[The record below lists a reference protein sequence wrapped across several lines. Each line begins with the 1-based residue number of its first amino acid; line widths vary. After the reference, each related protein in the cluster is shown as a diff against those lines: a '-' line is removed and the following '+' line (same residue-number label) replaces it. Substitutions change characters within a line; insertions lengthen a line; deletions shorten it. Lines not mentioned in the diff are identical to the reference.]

1 MGNGAPVHAV
11 SRTIEHTYKAREAEG
26 WLDIQF
32 NRKLGFQ
39 LARFFHALGW
49 TPIMVTLL
57 GGVFGVTAGHLY
69 YYRNLKLN
77 LIGIALHVIANV
89 LDNADGQLAR
99 LTNSSS
105 RTGRLID
112 SVVDQVIFINI
123 YFQLGFRCLSDHS
136 FVAVAFIGLAAGLSH
151 AVQAAAAD
159 YYRNAYLYFTSGRK
173 RGEFDS
179 SESVRHDYENLNWQ
193 TQFWNKLLLR
203 LYLNLTVQQEM
214 FARSLQQLRD
224 KVDALFTGEIPE
236 SFKTSYQTAARSAF
250 KWWGWLMT
258 NPRLFLLFLILLAG
272 RPMLFFW
279 ASLTMFNLLLAYLLW
294 RQHKMSESLGILIG
308 YQS

>member
-1 MGNGAPVHAV
+1 MGNGVATHVV

-26 WLDIQF
+26 WFDIQF

-39 LARFFHALGW
+39 LARFFRAIGW

-57 GGVFGVTAGHLY
+57 GGVFGVAAGHLY
-69 YYRNLKLN
+69 YYRNLKFN
-77 LIGIALHVIANV
+77 LIGIALHVVANV

-123 YFQLGFRCLSDHS
+123 YFQLAFRCLFDHS
-136 FVAVAFIGLAAGLSH
+136 FVAVVLIGLAAGFSH

-173 RGEFDS
+173 RGELDS
-179 SESVRHDYENLNWQ
+179 SQSLRHDYEDLRWR
-193 TQFWNKLLLR
+193 TQFWSKLLLR
-203 LYLNLTVQQEM
+203 LYLNLTLQQEI
-214 FARSLQQLRD
+214 FASSLKHLRD
-224 KVDALFTGEIPE
+224 KVDTLFAVEIPE
-236 SFKTSYQTAARSAF
+236 WFKTSYQTAARSAF

-279 ASLTMFNLLLAYLLW
+279 AGLTVFNALLIYLLW
-294 RQHKMSESLGILIG
+294 RQQRMSESLLELIR
-308 YQS
+308 YRA